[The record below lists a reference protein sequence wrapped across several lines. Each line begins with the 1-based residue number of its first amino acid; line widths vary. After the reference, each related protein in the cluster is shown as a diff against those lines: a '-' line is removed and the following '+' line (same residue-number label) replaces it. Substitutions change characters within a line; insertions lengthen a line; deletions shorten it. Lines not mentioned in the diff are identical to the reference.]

1 MRLEHIVTHPNLTLL
16 EAKARIEHPED
27 MILDGGVKGA
37 QTALKILQV
46 TADQPHNVS
55 VKWDGSPS
63 LIMGWRGDEFILTDK
78 AGFSAKGYDGMTTSG
93 EAIESM
99 IMNRKMRDTS
109 PEAVQ
114 ARKAYA
120 GTIASLYDRMKQV
133 VPRDFQGFAQGDLM
147 WTQTPPVVQ
156 GAYEFAP
163 VKIKYRVPTDSDL
176 GKKIGA
182 SQVGM
187 VIHSVY
193 DGPQDEEPE
202 ALRDVKSLGFK
213 DTSGVLILPHELTLT
228 QTLSLDP
235 HGVQLAEKLLSSRS
249 QDIQA
254 FLDPLGLADQEIKA
268 LPGVMKSFVS
278 YKAGKG
284 EDDFHRAPEE
294 FIEYVQSP
302 ASKVSAK
309 MQPRII
315 SWIQNHVK
323 GYNAIWQVIQIMV
336 GLKMDLKRQI
346 DAEVGQEISASLR
359 GSPGHE
365 GFVSVT
371 PQGIVKL
378 VNRAEFMRKDLTE
391 SANLNPSDKPRVVFS
406 FMRANPPTP
415 GHVKVV
421 DAVSREA
428 KGDDYWVFLS
438 QSQDAKKN
446 PLSWADKLHYLGKL
460 MPGHKSHL
468 AVGSEFEK
476 IKTPLLAADWLYDQG
491 YRDFV
496 MVVGSDRVAAM
507 RELLDAWNSDSI
519 REKFNRE
526 PVLMRVIS
534 AGDRD
539 PDAEDVSGMSAS
551 KMRHWASEGDLQSF
565 VTHSGLPEADAQ
577 ELYHKVRTGMKI
589 KPQPLTEQATHT
601 HGTIVMLALSDES
614 AQQLSD
620 WCRDHDVPCQAPEDL
635 HMTVM
640 FSVKPMPMLEKL
652 DQTPVHIKG
661 EIQSWQQLGQN
672 ALTLKLKSPDAV
684 NLHNKLK
691 SLGAVHSYANFIPH
705 TSVNYETEP
714 QDTWPSETPD
724 LVLMFDKILVKPIDP
739 KYATR
744 KA

>member
-1 MRLEHIVTHPNLTLL
+1 ML

-37 QTALKILQV
+37 QTALKILQI
-46 TADQPHNVS
+46 TADQPQHVS
-55 VKWDGSPS
+55 LKFDGSPS
-63 LIMGWRGDEFILTDK
+63 LIMGWRGPEFILTDK

-133 VPRDFQGFAQGDLM
+133 VPRDFPGFAQGDLM

-163 VKIKYRVPTDSDL
+163 VKIKYRVPTDTDL

-235 HGVQLAEKLLSSRS
+235 HGVQLAEKLLSSKS
-249 QDIQA
+249 QHIQA

-268 LPGVMKSFVS
+268 LPGVMKSFVA

-302 ASKVSAK
+302 TSKVSAK

-323 GYNAIWQVIQIMV
+323 GYNAIWQFIQIMV

-371 PQGIVKL
+371 PEGIVKL

-391 SANLNPSDKPRVVFS
+391 SVHDSLKPRVVFS
-406 FMRANPPTP
+406 FIRANPPTP

-496 MVVGSDRVAAM
+496 MVVGSDRVDAM
-507 RELLDAWNSDSI
+507 RDLLDAWNSDPI

-551 KMRHWASEGDLQSF
+551 KMRHWASEGDEQSF

-577 ELYHKVRTGMKI
+577 ELYHKVRTGLKL
-589 KPQPLTEQATHT
+589 KSKSLTEHT
-601 HGTIVMLALSDES
+601 HASGTIVMLELSDQS
-614 AQQLSD
+614 AQQLHR
-620 WCRDHDVPCQAPEDL
+620 WCQQHDVPCIAPSDL

-640 FSVKPMPMLEKL
+640 FSVKPMSTL
-652 DQTPVHIKG
+652 DSLDHTHTNITAT
-661 EIQSWQQLGQN
+661 IQHWQQLGQN
-672 ALTLKLKSPDAV
+672 ALTLKLTSPDAV
-684 NLHNKLK
+684 RLHRKLQN
-691 SLGAVHSYANFIPH
+691 LGAVHSYADFIPH
-705 TSVNYETEP
+705 TSVNYENDP
-714 QDTWPSETPD
+714 QDELPSQTPEFT
-724 LVLMFDKILVKPIDP
+724 LVFDTIRVKPIDP
-739 KYATR
+739 KYA
-744 KA
+744 ANSVS